1 MRQTR
6 ILVLVLLFLAACGG
20 SNPPD
25 DTKTLSENENVN
37 ETAVEAVEN
46 EIESPREEAPPTA
59 TTLPPTWT
67 PSAMEHNG
75 HLSTG
80 SGSVSDEP
88 GGAAAGSIPISGT
101 RVIYVVQR
109 GDTLAEIC
117 HQYNASIST
126 VASVNNISDWDHI
139 EVGQVL
145 TIPVSGN

>member
-6 ILVLVLLFLAACGG
+6 ILVLFLLLLAACGG
-20 SNPPD
+20 SNQPN
-25 DTKTLSENENVN
+25 DTETPSASENVN
-37 ETAVEAVEN
+37 ETAVDTVEN
-46 EIESPREEAPPTA
+46 ETESPREEAPPTA

-67 PSAMEHNG
+67 PSSMEHNG

-80 SGSVSDEP
+80 PGGVSAEP

-117 HQYNASIST
+117 HQYKASIST
-126 VASVNNISDWDHI
+126 VASINSISDWDHI